1 MAVVLNY
8 VNATRPEARVVTGR
22 REVCVT
28 YESVLD
34 TVGATPLVRLT
45 RCFSRADVEVL
56 AKLEMLNPCGSM
68 KDRPARYIVERGVSE
83 GTLWPGMRLVESTSG
98 NLGVALAVAA
108 RMHGMSFTAVVD
120 PNTSRTNL
128 RLLELFGADVDVVT
142 EPDET
147 GGYLHTR
154 VRRARGYARTDSE
167 VVWINQYA
175 NERNWR
181 AYYDTIGAE
190 ILQQVHGP
198 IDYLVGPVSTTG
210 SLQGTARRLRESH
223 PELRVLA
230 VDAVGSVI
238 FGSPPGQRRIPG
250 FGASRVPEI
259 FDPQEI
265 DEVIHVAEGD
275 SAAGCRKLVETEGI
289 LAGGSS
295 GAVINAL
302 GQLVERLAG
311 PARLITLLPDRGER
325 YLDTVYDDSW
335 SEGLKREATREDV
348 VETS

>member
-1 MAVVLNY
+1 MI
-8 VNATRPEARVVTGR
+8 
-22 REVCVT
+22 VT

-34 TVGATPLVRLT
+34 SVGSTPLVRLR
-45 RCFSRADVEVL
+45 RCFPHTDVEVL

-83 GTLWPGMRLVESTSG
+83 GTLRPGMRLVESTSG

-108 RMHGMSFTAVVD
+108 RMHGLSFTAVVD
-120 PNTSRTNL
+120 PNTSQTNL
-128 RLLELFGADVDVVT
+128 RLLELFGADVDMVT
-142 EPDET
+142 EPDEA

-154 VRRARGYARTDSE
+154 VRRARSYAEADSE

-181 AYYDTIGAE
+181 AYYDTIGVE
-190 ILQQVHGP
+190 ILEQVCGP
-198 IDYLVGPVSTTG
+198 VDYLVGPVSTTG
-210 SLQGTARRLRESH
+210 SLQGTARRLRESN
-223 PELRVLA
+223 PDLRVLA

-238 FGSPPGQRRIPG
+238 FGTPPGHRRIPG

-259 FDPQEI
+259 FDPEEI
-265 DEVIHVAEGD
+265 DEAIHVAEED

-302 GQLVERLAG
+302 GQLVERLPG
-311 PARLITLLPDRGER
+311 PARVVTLLPDRGER
-325 YLDTVYDDSW
+325 YLDTVYDDDW
-335 SEGLKREATREDV
+335 SESLKQEATRDDLAEIP
-348 VETS
+348 